1 MELEML
7 LTELESFGAEN
18 DRLNDD
24 YSRRMM
30 NIPRETGQFLQV
42 LAMACRAQRIL
53 ELGTSNGYSTLWLA
67 RAARL
72 TGGKVTTVERLES
85 KFALA
90 RDNFARSGL
99 AEVITQVNNN
109 RSEERRVGK
118 ECRSRWS
125 PYH

>member
-90 RDNFARSGL
+90 RANFARSGL

-109 RSEERRVGK
+109 
-118 ECRSRWS
+118 
-125 PYH
+125 